1 MNILLAPNSFKEC
14 ADSVKIAKILAQ
26 NLNDEKSY
34 NLIIK
39 PLTDGGDGFL
49 SVCKSLIKGE
59 TITYLIYDNYRKQL
73 NKYKVIYDKKREA
86 IFIESAELFGM
97 KTLSKE
103 ELNPLVLNSEILG
116 NLLLRIKDESD
127 AGNITVKAVNIG
139 VGGTAT
145 IDFGIGACSQLGL
158 TLLDEKANV
167 IKPIPENFIKVRSF
181 EFYKIELPFA
191 INFVVDVETPL
202 LGNPGAIEI
211 YGEQK
216 GATSKD
222 LRLIKSGIIN
232 LIELFSKSS
241 QKKISTNFNGAGGG
255 LASGISVFYDAEIIN
270 AKEFIQKNILN
281 DIEPQKIDAVITGE
295 GKFDYQS
302 FEGKGIGV
310 LLNKFR
316 NEEIPIFI
324 ICGIAELQNQ
334 ITLSKN
340 IKLIE
345 LQKFFSDKDD
355 SIKNFQLGLSK
366 ASALIKSELRH

>member
-26 NLNDEKSY
+26 NFSDEKSY

-49 SVCKSLIKGE
+49 SVCNSLIEEKA
-59 TITYLIYDNYRKQL
+59 ITYFIYDNYRKQL
-73 NKYKVIYDKKREA
+73 NKYNVIYDRKRET

-97 KTLSKE
+97 KLLKKE

-116 NLLLRIKDESD
+116 KLLLRIIAESNS
-127 AGNITVKAVNIG
+127 GNLIVRTVNIG

-145 IDFGIGACSQLGL
+145 VDFGIGACSQLGL

-167 IKPIPENFIKVRSF
+167 INPIPENFIKIRSF
-181 EFYKIELPFA
+181 EFNKIELPFT
-191 INFVVDVETPL
+191 INFIVDVETPL

-216 GATSKD
+216 GATSND
-222 LRLIKSGIIN
+222 LKLIKSGIIN

-241 QKKISTNFNGAGGG
+241 QKKITTDFNGAGGG
-255 LASGISVFYDAEIIN
+255 LASGISLFYDVEIIN

-281 DIEPQKIDAVITGE
+281 DIEPQKIDAIITGE
-295 GKFDYQS
+295 GKFDIQS

-316 NEEIPIFI
+316 DHEIPIFI

-355 SIKNFQLGLSK
+355 SIKNFHLGLSK
-366 ASALIKSELRH
+366 ASALIKSELGH